1 MRSIVD
7 EKLLGVQEAIEQ
19 NLCASARLQD
29 LMKHKFSSI
38 SDPLIIVRA
47 PEVLEYTESHLK
59 RIVVEEFDVLKDIK
73 KEYRAVYL
81 ELFPRI

>member
-1 MRSIVD
+1 MRPIVA
-7 EKLLGVQEAIEQ
+7 EKLLRVQEAIEGK
-19 NLCASARLQD
+19 LCASARLQD
-29 LMKHKFSSI
+29 LTKHKFSNI
-38 SDPLIIVRA
+38 SDPLIIFRT